1 MHDECLLGSFVVF
14 QGWVGGGGGRGTCIP
29 KETYTFVIFQ
39 GKKSDPDPHPTLDP
53 GTTLL
58 NPLLLM
64 DWLENLVC

>member
-1 MHDECLLGSFVVF
+1 MLAGELCGFS
-14 QGWVGGGGGRGTCIP
+14 GMGGGYLYSKGNLHLCDFPGE
-29 KETYTFVIFQ
+29 KW
-39 GKKSDPDPHPTLDP
+39 DPDPHPTLDP